1 MGTRVVTAFIAL
13 AVFFAVIFLNSVVFT
28 VIATS
33 VILMMLYETMS
44 VINSAKSVKILSFI
58 SGILLLIGSLFN
70 FFSEAVCVITVVYMI
85 SLILMHGKVKCSE
98 IFSAAFMV
106 IYVVT
111 FMSFVIKIR
120 MDFGLPEMI
129 LIFLCAWMSD
139 TGAYF
144 AGTFFGK
151 HKLIPNVSPKKTVEG
166 AVGGVIVCALSC
178 ILYLFILKCLGT
190 GIEGLNYGFI
200 AITGAVA
207 SVLTQLGDL
216 AASAIKRDFDVK
228 DYGNIFPGHGG
239 FMDRFDSV
247 IFIAPFIYY
256 FITLIN

>member
-70 FFSEAVCVITVVYMI
+70 FFSEAVCVITVIYMI
-85 SLILMHGKVKCSE
+85 LLILMHGKVKCSE
-98 IFSAAFMV
+98 IFSAAFMTL
-106 IYVVT
+106 YVVT

-120 MDFGLPEMI
+120 LDFGLPEMI
-129 LIFLCAWMSD
+129 LIFLCAWMTD

-151 HKLIPNVSPKKTVEG
+151 HKLIPHVSPKKTVEG
-166 AVGGVIVCALSC
+166 AVGGIVVCALSC

-190 GIEGLNYGFI
+190 GIKGLNYGFI